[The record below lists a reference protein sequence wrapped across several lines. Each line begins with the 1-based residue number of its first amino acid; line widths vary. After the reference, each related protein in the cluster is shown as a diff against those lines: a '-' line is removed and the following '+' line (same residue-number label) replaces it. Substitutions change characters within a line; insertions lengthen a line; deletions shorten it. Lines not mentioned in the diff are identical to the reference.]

1 MIQSSSTQVLVLACC
16 VLAAS
21 CSTALAANPNANA
34 DAAAANAQR
43 QQAMANAPVDRIIV
57 RYRSGQVGTARDI
70 GRSASAAVSAAASRA
85 SVRLAPAARTSA
97 TAAPTYLRTL
107 AAGGE
112 LIKLPAQLS
121 RADADRLVQE
131 LSADPAVESAQVDLR
146 MYPLQTSGALPND
159 PLLQTNQ
166 WHLIDPVDGIDVA
179 QAWKTTQGEGV
190 VVAVLDTGVL
200 PDHPDLAGN
209 LLTGYDFITDPFFSR
224 RATAERVPGALDLG
238 DWIVEDGDCGLFSVA
253 SDSSWHGTHV
263 AGTVAEATNNGIGG
277 AGVAYR
283 AKVLPVRVLGH
294 CGGRLSDI
302 SDAIVWASGGHVDG
316 VPDNRD
322 PAEVINLSL
331 GGGGACGSA
340 MQAAID
346 GAVARG
352 TTVVVAAGNST
363 ADVSTTTPANCANV
377 IAVAATRATGA
388 LADYSNFGR
397 QIDLAG
403 PGGSSMS
410 FITNDGPIRS
420 FVWQTLYTGKTTPT
434 SGQFTYGGT
443 RYAGTSMASP
453 HVAGTAALVQ
463 SALIADGKPPLS
475 PAAMESLLKRTAR
488 AFPVS
493 IPVATPAGAGIV
505 DAGAAVARAL
515 RRCDRGDVGCQVDA
529 QPLRNGVVQSGVS
542 NLSGDAGVF
551 TFQAQAGAV
560 LSFISFGGSG
570 QAGLYVAFGREPTAT
585 DNDGASTRRG
595 TSQTV
600 RFTAPRAG
608 TYILKLEGSGF
619 DAVSLLARQ

>member
-21 CSTALAANPNANA
+21 CSTALAANADANA
-34 DAAAANAQR
+34 DAAAASAQR

-166 WHLIDPVDGIDVA
+166 WHLIDPVGGIDVA

-238 DWIVEDGDCGLFSVA
+238 DWIAEDGDCGLFSVA

-410 FITNDGPIRS
+410 FITNDGPVRS

-488 AFPVS
+488 A
-493 IPVATPAGAGIV
+493 
-505 DAGAAVARAL
+505 L

-529 QPLRNGVVQSGVS
+529 QPLRNGVVQSGIS

>member
-1 MIQSSSTQVLVLACC
+1 MIQSSSTQALVLACC

-21 CSTALAANPNANA
+21 CSTALAATA
-34 DAAAANAQR
+34 DTAAASAQR
-43 QQAMANAPVDRIIV
+43 QQAMVNAPVDRIIV
-57 RYRSGQVGTARDI
+57 RYRSWQVSIARDI
-70 GRSASAAVSAAASRA
+70 GRSASATVSAAASRA
-85 SVRLAPAARTSA
+85 SIRLAPAARTAA

-131 LSADPAVESAQVDLR
+131 LSADPDIESAQVDLR
-146 MYPLQTSGALPND
+146 MYPLQASGALPND

-166 WHLIDPVDGIDVA
+166 WHLIDPVGGINVA

-190 VVAVLDTGVL
+190 VVAVLDTGIL

-209 LLTGYDFITDPFFSR
+209 LLAGYDFITDPFFSR

-238 DWIVEDGDCGLFSVA
+238 DWIAEDGDCGLFSVA

-263 AGTVAEATNNGIGG
+263 AGTVAETTNNAIGG

-283 AKVLPVRVLGH
+283 AKVLPVRVLGY

-331 GGGGACGSA
+331 GGGGACGST

-363 ADVSTTTPANCANV
+363 ADVSTMAPANCANV
-377 IAVAATRATGA
+377 IAVAATRATGG

-397 QIDLAG
+397 QVDLAG

-410 FITNDGPIRS
+410 FVTNDGPIRS

-443 RYAGTSMASP
+443 HYAGTSMASP

-488 AFPVS
+488 PFPMS

-529 QPLRNGVVQSGVS
+529 QPLRNGVVQSGIS

-570 QAGLYVAFGREPTAT
+570 QAQLYVAFGREPTAT
-585 DNDGASTRRG
+585 DNDGVSTRRG

-619 DAVSLLARQ
+619 DAVNLLARQ

>member
-21 CSTALAANPNANA
+21 CSTALAANADANA
-34 DAAAANAQR
+34 DAAAASAQR

-166 WHLIDPVDGIDVA
+166 WHLIDPVGGIDVA

-238 DWIVEDGDCGLFSVA
+238 DWIAEDGDCGLFSVA

-410 FITNDGPIRS
+410 FITNDGPVRS

-505 DAGAAVARAL
+505 DAG
-515 RRCDRGDVGCQVDA
+515 
-529 QPLRNGVVQSGVS
+529 
-542 NLSGDAGVF
+542 
-551 TFQAQAGAV
+551 
-560 LSFISFGGSG
+560 
-570 QAGLYVAFGREPTAT
+570 
-585 DNDGASTRRG
+585 
-595 TSQTV
+595 
-600 RFTAPRAG
+600 
-608 TYILKLEGSGF
+608 
-619 DAVSLLARQ
+619 